1 MARVGAPARQFCHAS
16 IEEGMNHEW
25 TPMDTNGHEEA
36 GRLFNHENHEN
47 HERDTEVGVSVEQ
60 NA

>member
-1 MARVGAPARQFCHAS
+1 MARVSAPARQFCHAS
-16 IEEGMNHEW
+16 IEEGMNHE
-25 TPMDTNGHEEA
+25 
-36 GRLFNHENHEN
+36 NHEK

>member
-1 MARVGAPARQFCHAS
+1 
-16 IEEGMNHEW
+16 
-25 TPMDTNGHEEA
+25 MDTNGHEVAE
-36 GRLFNHENHEN
+36 GVFNHENHEK

>member
-1 MARVGAPARQFCHAS
+1 
-16 IEEGMNHEW
+16 MNHEG
-25 TPMDTNGHEEA
+25 TRRDTKGAE
-36 GRLFNHENHEN
+36 GVFNHENHEK